1 MDAIPQRLPTAITI
15 PSALSSSLPTPNPSS
30 SPPHQLVATSSTERD
45 QIEKLFKEVKQL
57 KQKVDTLEKE
67 NIALK
72 KSIYDLSARYAAA
85 LQGGIVPR
93 PGPFVIDPEELP
105 QEVVVKTK
113 EVMSKVVQEAD
124 GYDSVGEYYKCRVTL
139 CDSLSL
145 DIFYQRYSILGVNY
159 REKNRDGKPFHM
171 KYELK
176 VSHSLRPP
184 QIAFFFLVY
193 NLTLLRP
200 SLTKGHTGAVYTV
213 QFSPDGLHLGSGS
226 FDKTI
231 RLWDTATT
239 QKEVGVLKSHTLNI
253 SDLSWTMD
261 SATLLSGAYDQT
273 CKTWDVKTLKLTAS
287 FETEG
292 FVQCV
297 GWDRN
302 GDSFFFLW
310 VEEMGPHFELK
321 LGVSL
326 VSI

>member
-1 MDAIPQRLPTAITI
+1 MDTIPQRLPTAITI
-15 PSALSSSLPTPNPSS
+15 PSALSSSLPIPNPSS

-85 LQGGIVPR
+85 LQQGGIVPR

-113 EVMSKVVQEAD
+113 EVMSKVVQKAGGVTD
-124 GYDSVGEYYKCRVTL
+124 GYDGV
-139 CDSLSL
+139 
-145 DIFYQRYSILGVNY
+145 GVNY

-176 VSHSLRPP
+176 
-184 QIAFFFLVY
+184 
-193 NLTLLRP
+193 
-200 SLTKGHTGAVYTV
+200 GHTGAVYTV
-213 QFSPDGLHLGSGS
+213 QFSPHGLLLGSGS

-253 SDLSWTMD
+253 SDLSWTVD

-273 CKTWDVKTLKLTAS
+273 CKTWDVQTLKLTAS

-297 GWDRN
+297 GWDHN
-302 GDSFFFLW
+302 
-310 VEEMGPHFELK
+310 
-321 LGVSL
+321 
-326 VSI
+326 